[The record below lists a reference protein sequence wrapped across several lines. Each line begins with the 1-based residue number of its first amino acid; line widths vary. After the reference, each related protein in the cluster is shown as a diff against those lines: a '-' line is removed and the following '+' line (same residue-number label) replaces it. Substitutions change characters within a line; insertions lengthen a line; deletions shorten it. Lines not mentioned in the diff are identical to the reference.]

1 MARYY
6 VSSLGGGVVTG
17 VSREKWTSKRGFV
30 LAAVGSAVGLG
41 NMWRF
46 SYLAAEHGGAAFVV
60 LYLCFTV
67 VIGLPV
73 LLAELAL
80 GRGSGL
86 SPVRALEYFGG
97 RAWRPLG
104 WLFVASGFLIL
115 AYYGVIA
122 GWTVR
127 YALQGLAGFV
137 EDSGTYFEAVA
148 TGRGAIAWH
157 FIFMAVTVLVVMRG
171 VRGGIE
177 RVSTVLMP
185 ALFVLLVVLAA
196 YALSLE
202 AGREGYTHYLKP
214 DFSQILDREVMAQA
228 AGQAFFSLSLG
239 MGAMLTFASYLDDE
253 HNLPGESLI
262 IGLSDFGVAFV
273 AGLVVFPVLFAFGL
287 QSQVSG
293 STVGAL
299 FITLPRAFA
308 EMGFAG
314 TVVGTL
320 FFSGLVVGAL
330 TSAVSLL
337 EVVVAT
343 AMDSLG
349 WSRRRAA
356 VTLGTLIALL
366 GVPAALDLDVL
377 GLMDQVAGNVFLV
390 MGGLA
395 LSILVGWVI
404 PDPAA
409 QVRPG
414 AGTVPWLGFWRG
426 LLRYVVPP
434 VLLFVLFG
442 SLESTWD
449 AIREMAGN

>member
-1 MARYY
+1 M
-6 VSSLGGGVVTG
+6 SG
-17 VSREKWTSKRGFV
+17 VSRESWNSKTGFI

-60 LYLCFTV
+60 LYLGFTAL
-67 VIGLPV
+67 IGLPI
-73 LLAELAL
+73 LLAEVAL

-86 SPVRALEYFGG
+86 SPVRALEHFGG

-104 WLFVASGFLIL
+104 WLFVGSGLLIL

-122 GWTVR
+122 GWTIR
-127 YALQGLAGFV
+127 YALQGLFGFV
-137 EDSGTYFEAVA
+137 EDSGVYFETVA
-148 TGRGAIAWH
+148 SGGGAISWH
-157 FIFMAVTVLVVMRG
+157 FVFMAVTVLVVMRG
-171 VRGGIE
+171 IRGGIE
-177 RVSTVLMP
+177 RVSTALMP
-185 ALFVLLVVLAA
+185 ALFVLLIVLAG
-196 YALSLE
+196 YALTLE
-202 AGREGYTHYLKP
+202 AGREGYAHYLRP
-214 DFSQILDREVMAQA
+214 DFSQIFDREVMAQA

-239 MGAMLTFASYLDDE
+239 MGAMLTFASYLDNE
-253 HNLPGESLI
+253 HNLPRESLI
-262 IGLSDFGVAFV
+262 IGMSDFGVAFV

-299 FITLPRAFA
+299 FITLPRAFS

-314 TVVGTL
+314 TIVGTL
-320 FFSGLVVGAL
+320 FFAGLVVGAL

-349 WSRRRAA
+349 WPRRRAA
-356 VTLGTLIALL
+356 VVMGTLIAFL

-377 GLMDQVAGNVFLV
+377 GLMDQVAGNLFLV
-390 MGGLA
+390 MGGLG
-395 LSILVGWVI
+395 LSVLVGWGI
-404 PDPAA
+404 PEPATY
-409 QVRPG
+409 VRPG
-414 AGTVPWLGFWRG
+414 AGSLPWLGFWRG

-434 VLLFVLFG
+434 ILLFVLFG
-442 SLESTWD
+442 SVENTWE
-449 AIREMAGN
+449 AIRGLSGH